1 MMKQDVQ
8 TYNIMDRMRSYS
20 SAFSRALFTDI
31 IKYGDCSRLDAI
43 HDRYDGKRKKEKT
56 YFSYL
61 KYLYRQISINYRCEY
76 VYKNELIELLI
87 KKYAHSNT
95 VIFNEFRM
103 QKSIVDLAMFNGN
116 SRAFEIKTEYDT
128 TRRLIGQLVD
138 YTRVFQLCYVVIPA
152 NMLETYEKDI
162 PPYIGIVLMR
172 ESGGVLELDEARPAV
187 ENKNIDA
194 GMMMKCLRTKEYEN
208 MVIEEFG
215 KLPDV
220 PYYEMYEACE
230 EKLYD
235 MPPDKLHQY
244 FLKEIEKR
252 KNNMCLLKKAPREL
266 RQMYLQLGLSKGQ
279 IDILHV
285 PNGLTDVSDDSRD
298 IADHSRIP

>member
-43 HDRYDGKRKKEKT
+43 HDRYDCKRKKEKT

-279 IDILHV
+279 IDILQTYLNNPIKSQLKLCISH
-285 PNGLTDVSDDSRD
+285 
-298 IADHSRIP
+298 I

>member
-279 IDILHV
+279 IDILQTYLNNPIKSQLKLCISH
-285 PNGLTDVSDDSRD
+285 
-298 IADHSRIP
+298 I

>member
-87 KKYAHSNT
+87 KKYAHSNS

-279 IDILHV
+279 IDILQTYLNNPIKSQLKLCISH
-285 PNGLTDVSDDSRD
+285 
-298 IADHSRIP
+298 I

>member
-172 ESGGVLELDEARPAV
+172 ESGGVLDLDEARPAV

-279 IDILHV
+279 IDILQTYLNNPIKSQLKLCISH
-285 PNGLTDVSDDSRD
+285 
-298 IADHSRIP
+298 I

>member
-1 MMKQDVQ
+1 MKMMKQDVQ

-20 SAFSRALFTDI
+20 SAFSRSLFTDI

-76 VYKNELIELLI
+76 VYKNELVELLI

-279 IDILHV
+279 IDILQTYLNNPIKSQLKLCISH
-285 PNGLTDVSDDSRD
+285 
-298 IADHSRIP
+298 I

>member
-87 KKYAHSNT
+87 KKYAHSNI

-152 NMLETYEKDI
+152 NMLEAYEKDI

-279 IDILHV
+279 IDILQTYLNNPIKSQLKLCISH
-285 PNGLTDVSDDSRD
+285 
-298 IADHSRIP
+298 I

>member
-1 MMKQDVQ
+1 MKQDVQ

-230 EKLYD
+230 KKLYD

-279 IDILHV
+279 IDILQTYLNNPIKSQLKLCISH
-285 PNGLTDVSDDSRD
+285 
-298 IADHSRIP
+298 I

>member
-43 HDRYDGKRKKEKT
+43 HDRYDGKKKKEKT

-279 IDILHV
+279 IDILQTYLNNPIKSQLKLCISH
-285 PNGLTDVSDDSRD
+285 
-298 IADHSRIP
+298 I

>member
-1 MMKQDVQ
+1 MKQDVQ

-20 SAFSRALFTDI
+20 SAFSRSLFTDI

-194 GMMMKCLRTKEYEN
+194 GMMMKCLRTKEYES

-279 IDILHV
+279 IDILQTYLNNPIKSQLKLCISH
-285 PNGLTDVSDDSRD
+285 
-298 IADHSRIP
+298 I

>member
-1 MMKQDVQ
+1 MKMMKQDVQ

-20 SAFSRALFTDI
+20 SAFSRSLFTDI

-279 IDILHV
+279 IDILQAYLNNPIKSQLKLCISH
-285 PNGLTDVSDDSRD
+285 
-298 IADHSRIP
+298 I

>member
-1 MMKQDVQ
+1 MMQQDVQ

-279 IDILHV
+279 IDILQTYLNNPIKSQLKLCISH
-285 PNGLTDVSDDSRD
+285 
-298 IADHSRIP
+298 I

>member
-266 RQMYLQLGLSKGQ
+266 RQMCLQLGLSKGQ
-279 IDILHV
+279 IDILQTYLNNPIKSQLKLCISH
-285 PNGLTDVSDDSRD
+285 
-298 IADHSRIP
+298 I

>member
-1 MMKQDVQ
+1 MKQDVQ

-43 HDRYDGKRKKEKT
+43 HDRYDGKRKKETT

-279 IDILHV
+279 IDILQTYLNNPIKSQLKLCISH
-285 PNGLTDVSDDSRD
+285 
-298 IADHSRIP
+298 I

>member
-20 SAFSRALFTDI
+20 SAFSRSLFTDI

-76 VYKNELIELLI
+76 VYKYELIELLI

-279 IDILHV
+279 IDILQTYLNNPIKSQLKLCISH
-285 PNGLTDVSDDSRD
+285 
-298 IADHSRIP
+298 I

>member
-1 MMKQDVQ
+1 MKMMKQDVQ
-8 TYNIMDRMRSYS
+8 TYNIMDRMRTYS
-20 SAFSRALFTDI
+20 SAFSRSLFTDI

-95 VIFNEFRM
+95 IIFNEFRM

-252 KNNMCLLKKAPREL
+252 KNNMCLLKKAPHEL

-279 IDILHV
+279 IDILQTYLNNPIKSQLKLCISH
-285 PNGLTDVSDDSRD
+285 
-298 IADHSRIP
+298 I

>member
-1 MMKQDVQ
+1 MKQDVQ

-20 SAFSRALFTDI
+20 SAFSRSLFTDI

-76 VYKNELIELLI
+76 VYKNELVELLI

-279 IDILHV
+279 IDILQTYLNNPIKSQLKLCISH
-285 PNGLTDVSDDSRD
+285 
-298 IADHSRIP
+298 I

>member
-20 SAFSRALFTDI
+20 SAFSRSLFTDI

-279 IDILHV
+279 IDLLQTYLNNPIKSQLKLCISH
-285 PNGLTDVSDDSRD
+285 
-298 IADHSRIP
+298 I

>member
-1 MMKQDVQ
+1 MKQDVQ

-20 SAFSRALFTDI
+20 SAFSRSLFTDI

-103 QKSIVDLAMFNGN
+103 QKSIVDLVMFNGN

-172 ESGGVLELDEARPAV
+172 ESGGVLELDEARSAV

-279 IDILHV
+279 IDILQTYLNNPIKSQLKLCISH
-285 PNGLTDVSDDSRD
+285 
-298 IADHSRIP
+298 I

>member
-1 MMKQDVQ
+1 MKMMKQDVQ

-20 SAFSRALFTDI
+20 SAFSRSLFTDI

-279 IDILHV
+279 IDILQTYLNNPIKSQLKLCISHM
-285 PNGLTDVSDDSRD
+285 
-298 IADHSRIP
+298 

>member
-87 KKYAHSNT
+87 KKYAHSNA

-279 IDILHV
+279 IDILQTYLNNPIKSQLKLCISH
-285 PNGLTDVSDDSRD
+285 
-298 IADHSRIP
+298 I

>member
-76 VYKNELIELLI
+76 VY
-87 KKYAHSNT
+87 NT

-279 IDILHV
+279 IDILQTYLNNPIKSQLKLCISH
-285 PNGLTDVSDDSRD
+285 
-298 IADHSRIP
+298 I

>member
-220 PYYEMYEACE
+220 PYYDMYEACE

-279 IDILHV
+279 IDILQTYLNNPIKSQLKLCISH
-285 PNGLTDVSDDSRD
+285 
-298 IADHSRIP
+298 I

>member
-1 MMKQDVQ
+1 MKQDVQ
-8 TYNIMDRMRSYS
+8 TYNIMDRMRTYS
-20 SAFSRALFTDI
+20 SAFSRSLFTDI

-194 GMMMKCLRTKEYEN
+194 SMMMKCLRTKEYEN
-208 MVIEEFG
+208 VVIEEFG

-252 KNNMCLLKKAPREL
+252 KNNMCLLKKAPHEL

-279 IDILHV
+279 IDILQTYLNNPIKSQLKLCISH
-285 PNGLTDVSDDSRD
+285 
-298 IADHSRIP
+298 I

>member
-1 MMKQDVQ
+1 MTQSVQ
-8 TYNIMDRMRSYS
+8 TYTIMDRMRSYS

-279 IDILHV
+279 IDILQTYLNNPIKSQLKLCISH
-285 PNGLTDVSDDSRD
+285 
-298 IADHSRIP
+298 I

>member
-279 IDILHV
+279 RDILQTYLNNPIKSQLKLCISH
-285 PNGLTDVSDDSRD
+285 
-298 IADHSRIP
+298 I

>member
-1 MMKQDVQ
+1 MKQDVQ

-20 SAFSRALFTDI
+20 SAFSRSLFTDI

-279 IDILHV
+279 IDILQTYLNNPIKSQLKLCISH
-285 PNGLTDVSDDSRD
+285 
-298 IADHSRIP
+298 I

>member
-1 MMKQDVQ
+1 MKMMKQDVQ

-20 SAFSRALFTDI
+20 SAFSRSLFTDI

-279 IDILHV
+279 IDILQTYLKNPIKSQLKLCISH
-285 PNGLTDVSDDSRD
+285 
-298 IADHSRIP
+298 I

>member
-1 MMKQDVQ
+1 MKQDVQ

-20 SAFSRALFTDI
+20 SAFSRSLFTDI

-95 VIFNEFRM
+95 IIFNEFRM

-194 GMMMKCLRTKEYEN
+194 SMMMKCLRTKEYEN

-252 KNNMCLLKKAPREL
+252 KNNMCLLKKAPHEL

-279 IDILHV
+279 IDILQTYLNNPIKSQLKLCISH
-285 PNGLTDVSDDSRD
+285 
-298 IADHSRIP
+298 I

>member
-1 MMKQDVQ
+1 MRKQDVQ

-279 IDILHV
+279 IDILQTYLNNPIKSQLKLCISH
-285 PNGLTDVSDDSRD
+285 
-298 IADHSRIP
+298 I

>member
-1 MMKQDVQ
+1 MKMMKQDVQ
-8 TYNIMDRMRSYS
+8 TYNIMDRMRTYS
-20 SAFSRALFTDI
+20 SAFSRSLFTDI

-95 VIFNEFRM
+95 IIFNEFRM

-194 GMMMKCLRTKEYEN
+194 SMMMKCLRTKEYEN
-208 MVIEEFG
+208 VVIEEFG

-252 KNNMCLLKKAPREL
+252 KNNMCLLKKAPHEL

-279 IDILHV
+279 IDILQTYLNNPIKSQLKLCISH
-285 PNGLTDVSDDSRD
+285 
-298 IADHSRIP
+298 I

>member
-1 MMKQDVQ
+1 MKQDVQ

-20 SAFSRALFTDI
+20 SAFSRSLFTDI

-279 IDILHV
+279 IDILQAYLNNPIKSQLKLCISH
-285 PNGLTDVSDDSRD
+285 
-298 IADHSRIP
+298 I

>member
-252 KNNMCLLKKAPREL
+252 KNNMCLLKKAPHEL

-279 IDILHV
+279 IDILQTYLNNPIKSQLKLCISH
-285 PNGLTDVSDDSRD
+285 
-298 IADHSRIP
+298 I

>member
-76 VYKNELIELLI
+76 VYKNELIDLLI

-279 IDILHV
+279 IDILQTYLNNPIKSQLKLCISH
-285 PNGLTDVSDDSRD
+285 
-298 IADHSRIP
+298 I

>member
-1 MMKQDVQ
+1 MKQDVQ

-279 IDILHV
+279 IDILQTYLNNPIKSQLKLCISH
-285 PNGLTDVSDDSRD
+285 
-298 IADHSRIP
+298 I

>member
-1 MMKQDVQ
+1 MKQDVQ
-8 TYNIMDRMRSYS
+8 TYNIMDRMRAYS
-20 SAFSRALFTDI
+20 SAFSRSLFTDI

-194 GMMMKCLRTKEYEN
+194 SMMMKCLRTKEYEN
-208 MVIEEFG
+208 VVIEEFG

-252 KNNMCLLKKAPREL
+252 KNNMCLLKKAPHEL

-279 IDILHV
+279 IDILQTYLNNPIKSQLKLCISH
-285 PNGLTDVSDDSRD
+285 
-298 IADHSRIP
+298 I

>member
-1 MMKQDVQ
+1 
-8 TYNIMDRMRSYS
+8 MDRMRSYS
-20 SAFSRALFTDI
+20 SAFSRSLFTDI

-128 TRRLIGQLVD
+128 TRRFIGQLVD

-279 IDILHV
+279 IDILQTYLNNPIKSQLKLCISH
-285 PNGLTDVSDDSRD
+285 
-298 IADHSRIP
+298 I

>member
-20 SAFSRALFTDI
+20 SVFSRALFTDI

-279 IDILHV
+279 IDILQTYLNNPIKSQLKLCISH
-285 PNGLTDVSDDSRD
+285 
-298 IADHSRIP
+298 I

>member
-172 ESGGVLELDEARPAV
+172 ESGGALELDEARPAV

-220 PYYEMYEACE
+220 PYYEMY
-230 EKLYD
+230 
-235 MPPDKLHQY
+235 
-244 FLKEIEKR
+244 
-252 KNNMCLLKKAPREL
+252 
-266 RQMYLQLGLSKGQ
+266 
-279 IDILHV
+279 
-285 PNGLTDVSDDSRD
+285 VSGS
-298 IADHSRIP
+298 AFIPL